1 MNVKK
6 CPKLKKC
13 TSNRIREIT
22 EIADPYKQ
30 KLKDDYL
37 VSANNFSY
45 NNHEYI
51 SIITTKGTGK
61 RVRLSEF
68 ELSTR
73 TRRGI
78 QVLREV
84 KAHPYEVLTTF
95 IEDSKN
101 FIGLKNDDII
111 TIKLTEL
118 PIADRYSTGSQIS
131 KHQLNDAF
139 IIATLIRPE
148 KNQEKIEVLE
158 ETEKPEIIEVIEE
171 KKNTKKEQISLSEIF
186 FSS

>member
-1 MNVKK
+1 M
-6 CPKLKKC
+6 
-13 TSNRIREIT
+13 
-22 EIADPYKQ
+22 

-37 VSANNFSY
+37 VAANNFSY
-45 NNHEYI
+45 NSHEYI
-51 SIITTKGTGK
+51 SIITTRGTGK
-61 RVRLSEF
+61 RVRLNEF

-84 KAHPYEVLTTF
+84 KSNPYVVLTTF

-101 FIGLKNDDII
+101 YIGLKNGDIN

-131 KHQLNDAF
+131 KHELTAAF
-139 IIATLIRPE
+139 IITTLTRAAKEQTKIVEE
-148 KNQEKIEVLE
+148 K
-158 ETEKPEIIEVIEE
+158 ETEKEKQTPQIEE
-171 KKNTKKEQISLSEIF
+171 KKIPKKEKISLQEIDDRLMTIDDF
-186 FSS
+186 LN

>member
-1 MNVKK
+1 M
-6 CPKLKKC
+6 
-13 TSNRIREIT
+13 
-22 EIADPYKQ
+22 

-37 VSANNFSY
+37 ASVNNFSY
-45 NNHEYI
+45 EKHEFI
-51 SIITTKGTGK
+51 TVITTRGTGK

-68 ELSTR
+68 ECSTR

-84 KAHPYEVLTTF
+84 KSNPYYVLKTF

-101 FIGLKNDDII
+101 YIGLKNGEIK

-131 KHQLNDAF
+131 KEELINAF
-139 IIATLIRPE
+139 VIATLQRAQKHQDQI
-148 KNQEKIEVLE
+148 LE
-158 ETEKPEIIEVIEE
+158 NIEE
-171 KKNTKKEQISLSEIF
+171 EPIAIKEEKQEVPKKSQISLQEIDDQLMTIDDF
-186 FSS
+186 LN

>member
-1 MNVKK
+1 M
-6 CPKLKKC
+6 
-13 TSNRIREIT
+13 
-22 EIADPYKQ
+22 

-37 VSANNFSY
+37 VAANNFSY
-45 NNHEYI
+45 NTQEYI
-51 SIITTKGTGK
+51 SILTTKGTGK

-84 KAHPYEVLTTF
+84 KSHPYEVLTTF
-95 IEDSKN
+95 IEDSRN
-101 FIGLKNDDII
+101 HIGLKNDELV

-131 KHQLNDAF
+131 KKSLTSAYL
-139 IIATLIRPE
+139 IPTLTRPE
-148 KNQEKIEVLE
+148 KHQEQLV
-158 ETEKPEIIEVIEE
+158 ETEEEPKIISIIEE
-171 KKNTKKEQISLSEIF
+171 KPTPKKDKVSLQEIDDRLMTIDDF
-186 FSS
+186 LK